1 MLKVGP
7 NFNELFA
14 FVQVAEAGGFS
25 KAASRLGVTPSALSQ
40 NIGNLERQLGLRLF
54 NRTTRSISLTE
65 AGERLLADIGPH
77 FQAVAEGVSRLDQLH
92 DVPQGTIRINTS
104 EFAAELILYPKL
116 KPFMWENPQVNLEI
130 MVENRWVD
138 IVEQGFDMGVR
149 LGYALYDDMVAI
161 KISEPVRMALLASP
175 EYLSGSP
182 AIRGLA
188 DLNRHRLIGTCLS
201 NAHSKMDW
209 EFVERGRKVAFQP
222 KCNFLTNGSLRR
234 RAALD
239 GLGIAWLPEV
249 SVRTDLDSGALV
261 EVLPEMA
268 MTYDPLYLYYPSR
281 KGHSLAFREVVDLL
295 RV

>member
-1 MLKVGP
+1 MLKDGP

-188 DLNRHRLIGTCLS
+188 DLNRHGLLERVCQTHIRRWTGSLS
-201 NAHSKMDW
+201 SVA
-209 EFVERGRKVAFQP
+209 GRWRFQP